1 MADEELELTY
11 DVELPAR
18 ASDILEHDYWAY
30 TGLTAPMVA
39 GVRGPVKFSA
49 AVSVFVSRGQ
59 CDVDINLR
67 SHRVK
72 GPSVV
77 NIRAGEIVQLRSVSD
92 DFEASFLVM
101 SKPFVRLIF
110 MYIHDIRSLAAV
122 SSVTVVRIP
131 SDMAGAFTAFYA
143 DLMELISGPLY
154 PGRDRA
160 VLFTVLAFYF
170 RTAIHAYDDYVN
182 SSDGHPTRLA
192 DKFLLLVEENFRSER
207 FLEFY
212 AKQLGVTP
220 KHLSRTIKSQ
230 TGQTAVEWIEQFVIL
245 EAKVLLKS
253 SNLNVQQISELLHF
267 PSQSFFGK
275 YFKKFTGISPREFRN
290 Q

>member
-1 MADEELELTY
+1 MSDEEELELTY
-11 DVELPAR
+11 DVVLPVGA
-18 ASDILEHDYWAY
+18 AEILEHDYWTY
-30 TGLTAPMVA
+30 TGLTAAMLT

-49 AVSVFVSRGQ
+49 AVSVFVSKGS
-59 CDVDINLR
+59 CDVAINLR
-67 SHRVK
+67 PYRVK

-77 NIRAGEIVQLRSVSD
+77 NIHAGEIVQLQSLSD

-101 SKPFVRLIF
+101 SKSFVRSMF

-122 SSVTVVRIP
+122 NAVSVAHIP
-131 SDMAGAFTAFYA
+131 ASMAQAFMEFYG
-143 DLMELISGPLY
+143 DLAILARAPSRPE
-154 PGRDRA
+154 RDKA

-170 RTAIHAYDDYVN
+170 RTAKDAYDPYIND
-182 SSDGHPTRLA
+182 DGQQTRLS
-192 DKFLLLVEENFRSER
+192 DRFLLLVEENFRTER
-207 FLEFY
+207 FLDFY
-212 AKQLGVTP
+212 AKKLGVTP

-275 YFKKFTGISPREFRN
+275 YFKKYTGISPREFRN